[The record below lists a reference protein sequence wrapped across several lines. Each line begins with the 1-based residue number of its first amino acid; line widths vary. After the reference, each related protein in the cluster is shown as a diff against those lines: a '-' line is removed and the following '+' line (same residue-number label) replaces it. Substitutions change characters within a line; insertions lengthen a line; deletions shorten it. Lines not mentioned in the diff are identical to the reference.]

1 MSQIIVTTAEP
12 RDSEERSLIGE
23 RDEFLRLAKERFH
36 LAAEAETETRRD
48 SLEDLKFYAGD
59 QWPAQIVADRSL
71 AGRPCLTI
79 NRLLHPLHQV
89 INDQRQSRPSI
100 QVNPVGNGAD
110 VDTAQIFQGLV
121 RHIEV
126 ASDAEVAYDTAF
138 QCAVI
143 GGLGYFRVITEYAEE
158 ELAANAS
165 AAEMNDQEIRI
176 KPILDPFTVYFDPT
190 CQERDYSDA
199 KFAFVIED
207 LTREQYKEK
216 YPTSEVAG
224 LPDFRSI
231 GDGERGWFQNSLI
244 RTAEYW
250 WVETTRRTKVALVDG
265 KTAYDDEIPEDAQIA
280 QRNGEPITREVTV
293 RRVRSAIINARE
305 ILVGSNQPPFGKP
318 WAGKW
323 IGIIPVLGEELI
335 IDGKRKLF
343 GIVRYA
349 KDPQRQYN
357 YMRSA
362 LVEAVALAPKAPYIA
377 EEGQLENHEEEWRDA
392 NVRNFAVLKYKKQS
406 VDGKPVPPPQRNFG
420 EPPIMAIATAIS
432 EADQDLK
439 ATTGIY
445 DPSLGQRGP
454 QESGRAIIALQKQGG
469 VANFGYIDNLARSIR
484 HLGRLLVDLGPKI
497 YDRSGRVV
505 RIVKPDQTNEIV
517 TLNQPFEKQPGSG
530 EMKLY
535 DLNAGKY
542 DITISV
548 GPGYE
553 SKRQEF
559 VQSVLQLVQT
569 APQIAQLIMD
579 LVVRHMDW
587 PGAAEIADRLKKML
601 PEQLQEKEPQPGQAQ
616 IPPEFQQKM
625 EALLQQHAAL
635 TEQLNQANSV
645 IESRR
650 MELESRERI
659 AAVQEQT
666 KLLVAELKAQSQA
679 GIEMLRQQVAA
690 IDRRLELLHATR
702 TLEEEVPGGGEDQQ
716 MRPAA

>member
-1 MSQIIVTTAEP
+1 MPQIIVTTAEP
-12 RDSEERSLIGE
+12 QLSDKRLLSGQS
-23 RDEFLRLAKERFH
+23 DEFLRVAKERFR
-36 LAAEAETETRRD
+36 LAAEAETEIRREA
-48 SLEDLKFYAGD
+48 LEDLKFYAGD
-59 QWPAQIVADRSL
+59 QWPPQIVADRALS
-71 AGRPCLTI
+71 GRPCLTI

-100 QVNPVGNGAD
+100 QVNPVGDGAD
-110 VDTAQIFQGLV
+110 VDTAQIFQGLL

-138 QCAVI
+138 QAAVI
-143 GGLGYFRVITEYAEE
+143 SGLGYFRVVTEYADDAPAGKTAVEE
-158 ELAANAS
+158 AF
-165 AAEMNDQEIRI
+165 DQEIRI
-176 KPILDPFTVYFDPT
+176 KSILDPFTVYFDPN

-199 KFAFVIED
+199 QFAFVVED
-207 LTREQYKEK
+207 LTRDQYKEA
-216 YPTSEVAG
+216 YPGSEVAG
-224 LPDFRSI
+224 LADFRST
-231 GDGERGWFQNSLI
+231 GDGERGWFQNGLI
-244 RTAEYW
+244 RVAEYW
-250 WVETTRRTKVALVDG
+250 WVGTKRRTIVALIDG
-265 KTAYDDEIPEDAQIA
+265 TVAYDDEIPEDAQIA
-280 QRNGEPITREVTV
+280 QRNGQPLTREVKIRT
-293 RRVRSAIINARE
+293 VRSAIINARE
-305 ILVGSNQPPFGKP
+305 ILTGLKEPPFGKP

-362 LVEAVALAPKAPYIA
+362 LVEAVALAPKAPFIA
-377 EEGQLENHEEEWRDA
+377 AVGQIEGFEEQWNQA
-392 NVRNFAVLKYKKQS
+392 NTRNFGVLRYIPQD
-406 VDGKPVPPPQRNFG
+406 VAGRPVPPPQRNFG

-432 EADQDLK
+432 EADNDIK
-439 ATTGIY
+439 ATTGMY
-445 DPSLGQRGP
+445 DPSLGVRGP
-454 QESGRAIIALQKQGG
+454 QQSGRAIQALQAQGG
-469 VANFGYIDNLARSIR
+469 VGNFGYLDNLARAIR
-484 HLGRLLVDLGPKI
+484 HLGRILVDLSPKI
-497 YDRSGRVV
+497 YDRAGRVV
-505 RIVKPDQTNEIV
+505 RIVKADQSNQIV
-517 TLNQPFEKQPGSG
+517 TLNRQFEERPGSG

-542 DITISV
+542 DIAISV

-601 PEQLQEKEPQPGQAQ
+601 PAQLQEQEQKPGQAQ
-616 IPPEFQQKM
+616 IPPEVQQKL
-625 EALLQQHAAL
+625 EGLLEQHAAL
-635 TEQLNQANSV
+635 TQQLNQATSM

-650 MELESRERI
+650 MELESRERVASIQAQTQLVI
-659 AAVQEQT
+659 AQ
-666 KLLVAELKAQSQA
+666 LKAESQES
-679 GIEMLRQQVAA
+679 IELLRQQLVA
-690 IDRRLELLHATR
+690 IDKRLGLLHVGR
-702 TLEEEVPGGGEDQQ
+702 SLEEEVPGGGELEQ